1 MNSLVTGC
9 LPALHPGARQPRMA
23 RARMTWHKRLSSRQC
38 EPSAPHMD
46 SVIEP
51 DPVAGLLAGVA
62 AGRRDALDA
71 LYQATSATLMGIC
84 VSLLR
89 DRQDAED
96 VLQDVFVT
104 VWAKA
109 GQFDASR
116 ARGMTWLGS
125 IARNRAID
133 RLRGRRQGVHDA
145 IDDHPEL
152 ADASESPASSASRAQ
167 EGARLDDCV
176 ERLEPNRRQLI
187 RVAFFEGLTYEELA
201 HRTQTPLGTVK
212 SWIRRG
218 LQQLRACLEA

>member
-1 MNSLVTGC
+1 
-9 LPALHPGARQPRMA
+9 
-23 RARMTWHKRLSSRQC
+23 
-38 EPSAPHMD
+38 MD

-152 ADASESPASSASRAQ
+152 ADAGESPASSASRAQ

-176 ERLEPNRRQLI
+176 QRLEPNRRQLI